1 MRNSFWK
8 LCQEAAFVRIEQFIA
23 DTKYSTWRNLSWS
36 WTRLDARRAASCD
49 NFLEKIRRR

>member
-36 WTRLDARRAASCD
+36 WTRLDTRRAASCD